1 MTVTVMASCLTYS
14 LKNCKAMRIKVEELV
29 INPINP
35 RKIRIEQKRRLQ
47 QSVMLFPKMLTVRDI
62 IVNKDNVVLAGNQ
75 RTSILK
81 EIVNTTPLDWMVVLQ
96 ENEKWTNLTETE
108 REKVLEYWKN
118 WAENPE
124 VEVSVAEL
132 TEDEEKELIIKDN
145 QEYGEFDYDIL
156 LHIYDDVNLI
166 NFGMDEGLFYNPDDD
181 DTVTTK
187 IKGSTPK
194 KIDMLTFGK
203 NGCSVTKEEYDILVK
218 AYNDYID
225 MMGVNY
231 GFVKSLLEKKGV
243 HVMNVTIQ
251 QDPDEE
257 LPI

>member
-1 MTVTVMASCLTYS
+1 MKV
-14 LKNCKAMRIKVEELV
+14 KVEELV

-81 EIVNTTPLDWMVVLQ
+81 EIVNTTPLDWMVILQ

-145 QEYGEFDYDIL
+145 QEYGEFDYDVL

-187 IKGSTPK
+187 IKGSKPK

-243 HVMNVTIQ
+243 HVMNVQ
-251 QDPDEE
+251 VAQSPDEE
-257 LPI
+257 LQF

>member
-1 MTVTVMASCLTYS
+1 
-14 LKNCKAMRIKVEELV
+14 MRIKVEELV

-62 IVNKDNVVLAGNQ
+62 IINKDNVVLAGNQ

-108 REKVLEYWKN
+108 REKVLEYWRN
-118 WAENPE
+118 WTENPE

-145 QEYGEFDYDIL
+145 QEYGEFDYDAL

-166 NFGMDEGLFYNPDDD
+166 NFGMDEGLFYNPDED

-251 QDPDEE
+251 QNPDEE
-257 LPI
+257 LQF

>member
-1 MTVTVMASCLTYS
+1 M
-14 LKNCKAMRIKVEELV
+14 KVNINDLV

-47 QSVMLFPKMLTVRDI
+47 QSIMLFPKMLSIRDI
-62 IVNKDNVVLAGNQ
+62 IVNKDKLVLAGNQ

-81 EIVNTTPLDWMVVLQ
+81 EIMNTSPLDWMTILQ
-96 ENEKWTNLTETE
+96 ENEKWAAMKEKE
-108 REKVLEYWKN
+108 REDIVELWKKWVN
-118 WAENPE
+118 NPV
-124 VEVSVAEL
+124 VEVSVAAL
-132 TEDEEKELIIKDN
+132 SEDEEKELIIKDN
-145 QEYGEFDYDIL
+145 QEYGEFDFETL
-156 LHIYDDVNLI
+156 RHIYDDVNLI
-166 NFGMDEGLFYNPDDD
+166 NFGMDEGLFYNPDED

-203 NGCSVTKEEYDILVK
+203 NGCAVTKEEYDMLVK
-218 AYNDYID
+218 SYNDYID

-243 HVMNVTIQ
+243 HVMNVTIE
-251 QDPDEE
+251 QDQSEE

>member
-1 MTVTVMASCLTYS
+1 M
-14 LKNCKAMRIKVEELV
+14 LKKIDELV

-47 QSVMLFPKMLTVRDI
+47 QSVMLFPKMLSVRDI
-62 IVNKDNVVLAGNQ
+62 IVNKNNVVLAGNQ

-96 ENEKWTNLTETE
+96 ENEKWTNLSETE
-108 REKVLEYWKN
+108 REKVLEYWKG
-118 WAENPE
+118 WIVNP
-124 VEVSVAEL
+124 VVNVTLAEL
-132 TEDEEKELIIKDN
+132 TEDEEKELVIKDN
-145 QEYGEFDYDIL
+145 QEYGEFDYDML

-181 DTVTTK
+181 ETVTTK

-203 NGCSVTKEEYDILVK
+203 NGCSVTKEEYEILVK
-218 AYNDYID
+218 AYNEYID

-243 HVMNVTIQ
+243 HVMNVTVS
-251 QDPDEE
+251 QDENEE

>member
-1 MTVTVMASCLTYS
+1 
-14 LKNCKAMRIKVEELV
+14 MRIKVEELV

-145 QEYGEFDYDIL
+145 QEYGEFDYDVL

-166 NFGMDEGLFYNPDDD
+166 NFGMDEGLFYNPDED

-231 GFVKSLLEKKGV
+231 GFVKSLLEKKGI

-251 QDPDEE
+251 QTPDEE

>member
-1 MTVTVMASCLTYS
+1 M
-14 LKNCKAMRIKVEELV
+14 KIKIDELV

-47 QSVMLFPKMLTVRDI
+47 QSIMLFPKMLRIRDI
-62 IVNKDNVVLAGNQ
+62 IINQENIVLAGNQ
-75 RTSILK
+75 RTSVLK

-96 ENEKWTNLTETE
+96 ENEKWTTMKETQ
-108 REKVLEYWKN
+108 RESVLDFWKK

-124 VEVSVAEL
+124 VEVSIAEL
-132 TEDEEKELIIKDN
+132 SEDEEKELIIKDN
-145 QEYGEFDYDIL
+145 QEYGEFDFDTL
-156 LHIYDDVNLI
+156 RHIYDDVNLI
-166 NFGMDEGLFYNPDDD
+166 NFGMDEGLFYNPDED

-194 KIDMLTFGK
+194 KNDMLTFGK
-203 NGCSVTKEEYDILVK
+203 NGCAVTKEEYDILVK
-218 AYNDYID
+218 SYNDYID

-231 GFVKSLLEKKGV
+231 GFVKSLLEKHGIQ
-243 HVMNVTIQ
+243 VMNIMNES
-251 QDPDEE
+251 DPSEE

>member
-1 MTVTVMASCLTYS
+1 
-14 LKNCKAMRIKVEELV
+14 MRIKVEELV

-47 QSVMLFPKMLTVRDI
+47 QSVMLFPKMLAVRDI

-145 QEYGEFDYDIL
+145 QEYGEFDYDVL

-166 NFGMDEGLFYNPDDD
+166 NFGMDEGLFYNPDED

-231 GFVKSLLEKKGV
+231 GFVKSLLEKKGI

-251 QDPDEE
+251 QTPDEE

>member
-1 MTVTVMASCLTYS
+1 M
-14 LKNCKAMRIKVEELV
+14 KIKVEELV

-62 IVNKDNVVLAGNQ
+62 IINKDNVVLAGNQ

-81 EIVNTTPLDWMVVLQ
+81 EIVNTTPLDWMVILQ

-118 WAENPE
+118 WTENPE

-145 QEYGEFDYDIL
+145 QEYGEFDYDVL

-166 NFGMDEGLFYNPDDD
+166 NFGMDEGLFYNPDED

-251 QDPDEE
+251 QNPDEE

>member
-1 MTVTVMASCLTYS
+1 MKKSISELT
-14 LKNCKAMRIKVEELV
+14 

-35 RKIRIEQKRRLQ
+35 RKIRIEQKKRLQ
-47 QSVMLFPKMLTVRDI
+47 QSIMLFPKMLKVRDI

-81 EIVNTTPLDWMVVLQ
+81 EIVNTSPIDWMVILQ
-96 ENEKWTNLTETE
+96 DNEKWSEATETQ
-108 REKVLEYWKN
+108 REAVIDYWKK
-118 WAENPE
+118 WIENPE
-124 VEVSVAEL
+124 VEVTLCDSL

-145 QEYGEFDYDIL
+145 QEYGEFDYNVL

-166 NFGMDEGLFYNPDDD
+166 NFGMDEALFYNPDED
-181 DTVTTK
+181 DTVVAK

-203 NGCSVTKEEYDILVK
+203 NGCSVTKEIYDLLVK
-218 AYNDYID
+218 KYNEYID

-231 GFVKSLLEKKGV
+231 GFVKSLLEAKGYAV
-243 HVMNVTIQ
+243 IKMTE
-251 QDPDEE
+251 QDETEE

>member
-1 MTVTVMASCLTYS
+1 M
-14 LKNCKAMRIKVEELV
+14 KIKIDELV

-47 QSVMLFPKMLTVRDI
+47 QSIMLFPKMLGIRDI
-62 IVNKDNVVLAGNQ
+62 IVNKENVVLAGNQ
-75 RTSILK
+75 RTSVLK
-81 EIVNTTPLDWMVVLQ
+81 EIINTTPLDWMVVLQ
-96 ENEKWTNLTETE
+96 ENEKWTTMTEKE
-108 REKVLEYWKN
+108 REAVVEYWKK
-118 WAENPE
+118 WTENPE

-132 TEDEEKELIIKDN
+132 SEEEEKELIIKDN
-145 QEYGEFDYDIL
+145 QEYGEFDFDTL
-156 LHIYDDVNLI
+156 RHIYDDVNLI
-166 NFGMDEGLFYNPDDD
+166 NFGMDEGLFYNPDED

-203 NGCSVTKEEYDILVK
+203 NGCAVTKEEYDVLVK
-218 AYNDYID
+218 SYNDYID

-231 GFVKSLLEKKGV
+231 GYVKSLLEKKGV
-243 HVMNVTIQ
+243 HVMNVTIE
-251 QDPDEE
+251 QDPSEE